1 MADNKMTGVRRIAGV
16 SIPAR
21 MHIRIGLQQIYGVG
35 NTRALAIC
43 EQTNIPVTKKIGE
56 LSESELENIREAL
69 SRYTIEGD
77 LRRNISQNIKE
88 LRDSGCYRGI
98 RHRKGLPLRGQR
110 TKNNARTRKGK
121 RKPIKK

>member
-1 MADNKMTGVRRIAGV
+1 MADNKLTGVRRIAGV
-16 SIPAR
+16 SIPAN
-21 MHIRIGLQQIYGVG
+21 MHVRIGLQQIYGVG

-43 EQTNIPVTKKIGE
+43 SNAKIPFEKKIGD
-56 LSESELENIREAL
+56 LSETELEVIREGL
-69 SRYTIEGD
+69 SKFVIEGD
-77 LRRNISQNIKE
+77 LRREISQNIKE
-88 LRDSGCYRGI
+88 LRDSGCYRGV